1 MGLSRDTY
9 QTLLELPRAFSNQP
23 DLQSVLQN
31 LYLLLKNIVP
41 CDSVAVLLLNEQGSS
56 IRLGAFERGTAG
68 PDIEVGT
75 EGPYAGTAIA
85 HAIHEQRPVF
95 VPDFPSEFANYPD
108 IREGAQ
114 SSTLSSGY
122 MLPLSTSRKK
132 LGVLCFGRK
141 QKAELP
147 ASALSLMT
155 AIADSIAFA
164 LENSLDR
171 DAAEAYQKTLL
182 EERDRWKLLLE
193 INNHIVTHLRTADL
207 FDAVSSSL
215 RRYFASDFVGIWM
228 LDKTHRSLECA
239 VLDFPGGRVYRD
251 SPGVLHARLSDPDL
265 DRIRRNETRL
275 LTREEFLQSD
285 PSSAVLLEREGIESL
300 ALAPLNTVN
309 GPLGVVTLGSR
320 RERYFKY
327 TDCDLLKQICSQI
340 SLALDNA
347 LAHEHLNTLKD
358 KLEEERL
365 YLESEVCDQYDFEDI
380 IGKSQS
386 LREVLQKVTI
396 VAPTDSTVL
405 LQGETGTGKE
415 LIARAIHNLSQR
427 KARTFVRLNCAA
439 LPAGLVESELFGY
452 EKGAFTGAIAQ
463 KKGRFEI
470 ADQGTLFL
478 DEIGDIPLDL
488 QPKLLRALQ
497 EREFERLGS
506 TRTIGVNVRLIAATH
521 RDLWSMIEQHEFRE
535 DLFYRL
541 NVFPI
546 IIPPLRER
554 RDDIPL
560 LVSYFVSRLARRMR
574 KNISSIPKHAM
585 EALTESPWPG
595 NIRELEN
602 FIERAVILSQGN
614 TLNVPINELKRRP
627 VSINAPAANTPA
639 ATPLMTF
646 ADSEKD
652 AIVAALKASSWKISG
667 PGGAAER
674 LGLKRTTL
682 QNKMHKLG
690 ISRKY
695 S

>member
-9 QTLLELPRAFSNQP
+9 QTLLELPRAFTNQP

-31 LYLLLKNIVP
+31 LYRLLKDLVP
-41 CDSVAVLLLNEQGSS
+41 CDSVAILLLNEQGSS
-56 IRLGAFERGTAG
+56 VRLGALERGTAG
-68 PDIEVGT
+68 PDLEIGA

-85 HAIHEQRPVF
+85 RAIHEQQPIF
-95 VPDFPSEFANYPD
+95 IPDFPSEFANYPG

-114 SSTLSSGY
+114 SSTLASGY

-141 QKAELP
+141 QKEELP
-147 ASALSLMT
+147 AGTLDLMS

-193 INNHIVTHLRTADL
+193 INNHIVTHLRIADL
-207 FDAVSSSL
+207 FDAVSASL
-215 RRYFASDFVGIWM
+215 QRYFASDFVGIWTI
-228 LDKTHRSLECA
+228 DNTHRALECA
-239 VLDFPGGRVYRD
+239 VLNFPGGRVYRD
-251 SPGVLHARLSDPDL
+251 SPGVLHTQLIDQDL

-275 LTREEFLQSD
+275 LTREEFRQFD
-285 PSSAVLLEREGIESL
+285 PASTIQLEREGIESL

-309 GPLGVVTLGSR
+309 APLGVVTLGSR

-452 EKGAFTGAIAQ
+452 EKGAFTGATAL

-521 RDLWSMIEQHEFRE
+521 RNLWSMIEQHEFRE

-546 IIPPLRER
+546 VIPPLRER

-574 KNISSIPKHAM
+574 KNITSIPKHAM
-585 EALTESPWPG
+585 EALAESPWPG

-614 TLNVPINELKRRP
+614 TLNVPIDELKRRP
-627 VSINAPAANTPA
+627 VSMNAPASAPH
-639 ATPLMTF
+639 MTF
-646 ADSEKD
+646 ADAEKD
-652 AIVAALKASSWKISG
+652 AIVAALKAASWKISG

-682 QNKMHKLG
+682 QNKMRKLG